1 MQSFEVAHAAPSL
14 LWHLKGPCLL
24 ELGLGTSGDFPF
36 SDAVLTELHPK
47 QLLESVS

>member
-1 MQSFEVAHAAPSL
+1 MQSFEAAHAAPSL